1 MGRKGKQLNSA
12 IAENAKTCPW
22 SELDADGSSLV
33 VHDFLT
39 KHLSTLISTMRR
51 EVTLPY
57 ARSADLSIVEWRLL
71 SLTAHSGSL
80 PFGELVTQSTSDKAQ
95 VSRTVRVL
103 EERGLLELRPE
114 SEASRKKLVCVV
126 TEAGMRVYDAV
137 IGKARAAQA
146 QTLLILSRDE
156 RETLYRALE
165 KLQSALDG

>member
-1 MGRKGKQLNSA
+1 MTED
-12 IAENAKTCPW
+12 AETCPW

-39 KHLSTLISTMRR
+39 KRLSTLMSTLRR

-71 SLTAHSGSL
+71 SLAAHSGSL

-95 VSRTVRVL
+95 VSRTVRLL
-103 EERGLLELRPE
+103 EQRGLVELRPE
-114 SEASRKKLVCVV
+114 TEASRKKLVCVV
-126 TEAGMRVYDAV
+126 TVAGMRVYDE
-137 IGKARAAQA
+137 IIRYARRAQA

-156 RETLYRALE
+156 RETLFRAL
-165 KLQSALDG
+165 

>member
-1 MGRKGKQLNSA
+1 MDSA
-12 IAENAKTCPW
+12 MTEDAETCPW

-39 KHLSTLISTMRR
+39 KRLSTLMSTLRR

-71 SLTAHSGSL
+71 SLAAHSGSL

-95 VSRTVRVL
+95 VSRTVRLL
-103 EERGLLELRPE
+103 EQRGLVELRPE
-114 SEASRKKLVCVV
+114 TEASRKKLVCVV
-126 TEAGMRVYDAV
+126 TVAGMRVYDE
-137 IGKARAAQA
+137 IIRYARRAQA

-156 RETLYRALE
+156 RETLFRALE
-165 KLQSALDG
+165 KLQSALGD

>member
-1 MGRKGKQLNSA
+1 MTED
-12 IAENAKTCPW
+12 AETCPW

-39 KHLSTLISTMRR
+39 KRLSTLMSTLRR

-71 SLTAHSGSL
+71 SLAAHSGSL

-95 VSRTVRVL
+95 VSRTVRLL
-103 EERGLLELRPE
+103 EQRGLVELRPE
-114 SEASRKKLVCVV
+114 TEASRKKLVCVV
-126 TEAGMRVYDAV
+126 TVAGMRVYDE
-137 IGKARAAQA
+137 IIRYARRAQA

-156 RETLYRALE
+156 RETLFRALE
-165 KLQSALDG
+165 KLQSALGD